1 MSLYRHICET
11 CGKEEILS
19 SQDGFDQGWDYPPR
33 VGVFGIISPRTCG
46 NCPMTTTLW
55 WRMTTGEVTQE
66 TLTLADKV
74 LIQRISEEPE
84 SILVSPSNS

>member
-55 WRMTTGEVTQE
+55 WRMTTGAVTQE
-66 TLTLADKV
+66 TLTPADKI
-74 LIQRISEEPE
+74 LIKRISEEPE
-84 SILVSPSNS
+84 SILIPPSNS